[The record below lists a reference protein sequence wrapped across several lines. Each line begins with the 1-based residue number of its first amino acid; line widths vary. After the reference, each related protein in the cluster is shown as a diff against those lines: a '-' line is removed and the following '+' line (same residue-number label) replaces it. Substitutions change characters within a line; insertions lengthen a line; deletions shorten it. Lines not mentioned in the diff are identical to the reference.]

1 VDTEARKVA
10 KNNSKQQTIT
20 IDDHKIPVVAVHMR
34 IGDVHLDPDNP
45 RIREDLKKRDKKL
58 PPPSKDDLQKI
69 ILELSGVS
77 DLLKSIRDNKGLHE
91 PIYVRHNGVVAEG
104 NCRTAIYLKLH
115 QGNPKDPTWQKIDA
129 LILPD
134 TVTERQIAVL
144 QGHLH
149 VTGKITWRKH
159 EQAGH
164 LYTMKHT
171 YQMAPAAIAKALGM
185 REKEVEREIRS
196 YELNLEVIKEI
207 SKTEKK
213 GDSKKAASVDGR
225 KKFSTIHE
233 IFKVRDMEEWRAK
246 PANIETFKK
255 LVVEGKIKRGSD
267 VRKLSKIVAD
277 PKALEVLKKDG
288 FDKALHVVGKKDP
301 TADAP
306 IFGKLKATAEALK
319 TVSTPMI
326 KRLKDEHSCQTIL
339 QELFEAVKEFAA
351 TAGVSLK

>member
-1 VDTEARKVA
+1 MA
-10 KNNSKQQTIT
+10 KNNTKQQTIT
-20 IDDHKIPVVAVHMR
+20 IDDQKIPVIAIQIP
-34 IGDVHLDPDNP
+34 IGQVQLDPDNP

-58 PPPSKDDLQKI
+58 PPPTKDDLQKI

-77 DLLKSIRDNKGLHE
+77 ELLKSIRDNRGLHE
-91 PIYVRHNGVVAEG
+91 PIYLRHNGVVAEG
-104 NCRTAIYLKLH
+104 NCRTAIYLKLN
-115 QGNPKDPTWQKIDA
+115 QAFSKDPTWQKIDA
-129 LILPD
+129 LKLPES
-134 TVTERQIAVL
+134 VTERQIAVL

-149 VTGKITWRKH
+149 VSGKITWRKH

-171 YQMAPAAIAKALGM
+171 YHMTPAAIAKALGM
-185 REKEVEREIRS
+185 REKEVERDIRS
-196 YELNLEVIKEI
+196 YELNLDVIKDI
-207 SKTEKK
+207 GKAEKK
-213 GDSKKAASVDGR
+213 DDAKKAAPMDGR
-225 KKFSTIHE
+225 KKFSTINE
-233 IFKVRDMEEWRAK
+233 LYKVRDMEEWRAK

-255 LVVEGKIKRGSD
+255 LVVEGKIKRGAD

-306 IFGKLKATAEALK
+306 IFGKLKSTAEALK
-319 TVSTPMI
+319 MVGTPMI
-326 KRLKDEHSCQTIL
+326 TRLKDEQGCQKIV
-339 QELFEAVKEFAA
+339 QDLFDAVKEFAA